1 VHLSLAVTIPNPDS
15 NSNQIEMPVT
25 DADIT
30 VTYTP
35 MVNNGAGDV
44 IDTSQTPVVVK
55 AVRQEFLS
63 DFYYE
68 ADPILTREGDWQI
81 QVAVNGPEGAGSTEF
96 AMQTFPE
103 RTLNWTL
110 IAGAGLLLVV
120 IIVLIALW
128 SRSQQPAQAVHR
140 PHRGVRR
147 AQQRRGSKTP
157 VRKEA

>member
-1 VHLSLAVTIPNPDS
+1 MLV
-15 NSNQIEMPVT
+15 
-25 DADIT
+25 
-30 VTYTP
+30 
-35 MVNNGAGDV
+35 
-44 IDTSQTPVVVK
+44 DTTQAPIVVK

-68 ADPILTREGDWQI
+68 ADPTLSRAGDWQI
-81 QVAVNGPEGAGSTEF
+81 QVAVNGPEGSGSTEF
-96 AMQTFPE
+96 AMETFPE

-110 IAGAGLLLVV
+110 IAGAGVLLVV

-147 AQQRRGSKTP
+147 VQQRRGSKTP